1 MAGRASPT
9 PCIVMHHLDGS
20 LGAVLRSADDNATVT
35 VDRWQCM
42 QSLLHAHRVSTKN
55 EKNVCQCRNVQGF
68 KPMTRA
74 SPSPALGKRVRR
86 QQNRPRG
93 STNEIG
99 PNHTADV
106 VAAFH
111 THPKLWLSI
120 AHCSHRPGVMDSAAQ
135 ERTLVLLLR
144 PPTRPTSRP
153 SAAPN
158 PQNTNCN
165 LRIIDYLMKQCNWLV
180 SRCFAAS

>member
-1 MAGRASPT
+1 MNARASPT

-20 LGAVLRSADDNATVT
+20 LGAVLRPADDIATGT

-68 KPMTRA
+68 KHMTRA
-74 SPSPALGKRVRR
+74 SPSPAFGKRVRR

-93 STNEIG
+93 STNELG
-99 PNHTADV
+99 HNHTAEV

-111 THPKLWLSI
+111 GLPKFWLSI
-120 AHCSHRPGVMDSAAQ
+120 ARCSHRPGMLDSAAQ

-153 SAAPN
+153 CTALN
-158 PQNTNCN
+158 PQNTNCS

-180 SRCFAAS
+180 SWCFAAS